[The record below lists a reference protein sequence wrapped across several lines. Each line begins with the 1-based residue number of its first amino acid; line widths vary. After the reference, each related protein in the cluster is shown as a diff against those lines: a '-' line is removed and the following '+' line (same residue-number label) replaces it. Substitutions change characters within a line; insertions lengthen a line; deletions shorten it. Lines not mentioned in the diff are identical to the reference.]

1 MLTFRSPDGID
12 WRVEVRSPG
21 SSNAAVVFHHPA
33 SARQNRYGWYIA
45 RGPEAR
51 SVTTRLD
58 PESVLKSLAPRDLA
72 RIFRQSHAIEA
83 PATPYNLQVTRSV

>member
-21 SSNAAVVFHHPA
+21 SSNAAVVFHHP
-33 SARQNRYGWYIA
+33 SDFRHDRYGWYLA

-51 SVTTRLD
+51 SR
-58 PESVLKSLAPRDLA
+58 
-72 RIFRQSHAIEA
+72 
-83 PATPYNLQVTRSV
+83 

>member
-1 MLTFRSPDGID
+1 MLTFSSPDGID

-21 SSNAAVVFHHPA
+21 SSNAAVVFHHP
-33 SARQNRYGWYIA
+33 SNSRLNRYGWYIA

-72 RIFRQSHAIEA
+72 RLFRQSYPIET
-83 PATPYNLQVTRSV
+83 PATPYNLQLTNRA

>member
-21 SSNAAVVFHHPA
+21 SSNAAVVFHHP
-33 SARQNRYGWYIA
+33 SDFRHNRYGWYIA

-51 SVTTRLD
+51 SVTSRLD
-58 PESVLKSLAPRDLA
+58 PESVAKSLSNRDLA
-72 RIFRQSHAIEA
+72 RLFRQSHAIHT
-83 PATPYNLQVTRSV
+83 PYVPYNLQNSRDS